1 MINEKRTFFFQ
12 NYSFSW
18 DEISLVSRSVGK
30 ILVEDLKEDLRSS
43 PYSLTIDN
51 STVAKKNITALKV
64 KYLKERVDEEGFTKN
79 VLQNKIIAIKYL
91 KESSNAKTMLQI
103 IDEKIFGLDEKIKS
117 NLVGFVHDHASVLNG
132 ETNGLVALLRKSLDQ
147 KFMNLNDFCHS
158 LNLAVDKSLDT
169 LPEELMD
176 FIYDI
181 HNHFIRT
188 QRIAYLNRLQIEKG
202 FKVLS
207 LKHYVKTRWLSL

>member
-91 KESSNAKTMLQI
+91 KESSNVKQCSKLLMKKYLSWKKKLYQI
-103 IDEKIFGLDEKIKS
+103 
-117 NLVGFVHDHASVLNG
+117 
-132 ETNGLVALLRKSLDQ
+132 
-147 KFMNLNDFCHS
+147 
-158 LNLAVDKSLDT
+158 
-169 LPEELMD
+169 
-176 FIYDI
+176 
-181 HNHFIRT
+181 
-188 QRIAYLNRLQIEKG
+188 
-202 FKVLS
+202 
-207 LKHYVKTRWLSL
+207 